1 MMEVIN
7 EPNNLL
13 IKKGK
18 KHTKLI
24 IISIVGVLIILGIV
38 MGWMKYQQNK
48 KEEYANILA
57 ETSVDMYYE
66 FLMSSMVLASYSN
79 VWEKAIDDGRDFN
92 VALVSFRDDIS
103 NKGIIEETEKGQD
116 KIRGNMKLLQNP
128 PKEYMESY
136 IVLKQMYGSYSKM
149 VDQTFSPSGSLIDF
163 NRKTNDLYSQFEQ
176 QQEELT
182 ITLPADIKKLKKKYE
197 KEKKK
202 EDSESKL

>member
-1 MMEVIN
+1 MEVIN

>member
-1 MMEVIN
+1 MEVIN

-24 IISIVGVLIILGIV
+24 IISIVGVLITLGIV